1 MHSIGREISREREEN
16 NGYRMKFRDRLPY
29 LRRIFRIPAKSRINP
44 YEFFP
49 FYSVGVKIIGFVDA
63 YTRRVKG
70 NFLSFNILT
79 LGLRTS
85 SIEFNFNTL
94 IILDRLIR
102 SNLKFEF

>member
-1 MHSIGREISREREEN
+1 MHSIGREISREREREGEEN

-29 LRRIFRIPAKSRINP
+29 LRRIFRIPASRINP

-49 FYSVGVKIIGFVDA
+49 SYSVGVKIIGFVDA

-94 IILDRLIR
+94 SWID
-102 SNLKFEF
+102 